1 MLNTIGAKLQTERRL
16 GDAEDTVHI
25 ILEIDGEP
33 LAAFS
38 YYAID
43 LEELFRSER
52 ESGAFF
58 IVTCWCG
65 QPSCAGIGRGVMVE
79 HRDGL
84 VHWRVP
90 EPEPE
95 RELLFVETE
104 YVKALI
110 GLRREIKRFVAQ
122 RRYSGEGP
130 YGVVAQYANEECFRL
145 GDEW

>member
-1 MLNTIGAKLQTERRL
+1 MLNTFEAKLQTERRL

-33 LAAFS
+33 LAKFS

-43 LEELFRSER
+43 LEQLFASENA
-52 ESGAFF
+52 SGAFS
-58 IVTCWCG
+58 IITCWCG
-65 QPSCAGIGRGVMVE
+65 EPSCAGIGKGVAVT
-79 HRDGL
+79 HRDGW

-90 EPEPE
+90 EPGPE
-95 RELLFVETE
+95 REFSFVETD
-104 YVKALI
+104 YVRSLV

-122 RRYSGEGP
+122 RRYSDEGP
-130 YGVVAQYANEECFRL
+130 YGAVAPYANDVYFRL